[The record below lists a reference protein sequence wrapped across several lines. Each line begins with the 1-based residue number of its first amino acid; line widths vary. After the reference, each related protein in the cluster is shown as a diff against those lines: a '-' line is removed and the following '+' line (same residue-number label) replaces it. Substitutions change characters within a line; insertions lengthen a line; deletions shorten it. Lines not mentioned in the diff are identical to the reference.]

1 VPETTYLYPLKPI
14 NSFTLEAEIA
24 AVPLPVKGNGVGA
37 DQTNVR
43 VSMKRELDAPEKTTL
58 DGVVEAHV
66 PPAPP
71 VGAGIY
77 RIAEAPPGPLGQKV
91 RIAEPGS
98 VKYGLVA
105 TYIIRGR
112 LNAIDGGLLAATP
125 VGTQN
130 GLAAGWDII
139 VNADG
144 SVDMIRT
151 QGTAEGMYASF
162 SFIWI

>member
-1 VPETTYLYPLKPI
+1 MTAVYLYALKTVNGFVLEDEIRAAGLPI
-14 NSFTLEAEIA
+14 
-24 AVPLPVKGNGVGA
+24 LPSGVSEDA
-37 DQTNVR
+37 SNLR
-43 VSMKRELDAPEKTTL
+43 VAMERELDAPEKTTL

-66 PPAPP
+66 PPPPP

-77 RIAEAPPGPLGQKV
+77 RIAEAPPGPLGQRV
-91 RIAEPGS
+91 NIAGPGT

-105 TYIIRGR
+105 LYIIRGR

-130 GLAAGWDII
+130 GLAAGWDIV
-139 VNADG
+139 VNMDG

-151 QGTAEGMYASF
+151 QGTTEGMYASF

>member
-1 VPETTYLYPLKPI
+1 VQDYYYPAKPI
-14 NSFTLEAEIA
+14 NSTVLEQEIVA
-24 AVPLPVKGNGVGA
+24 AGLPIVRGGVVVIE
-37 DQTNVR
+37 TSIR
-43 VSMKRELDAPEKTTL
+43 ISMTRLLDAAEEGTL
-58 DGVVEAHV
+58 DGAVEAHV

-130 GLAAGWDII
+130 GLAAGWDIV
-139 VNADG
+139 VNMDG

-151 QGTAEGMYASF
+151 QGTTEGMYASF